1 MAKTT
6 DERIQNILRKKA
18 EELEDTKQEKKQ
30 AEELAKSQQATAAAA
45 TKKWVADTHVIEAI
59 LKDFEQKL
67 SGLDLHLTFQNAGQQ
82 RSILAVGRIMGS
94 VSGKEIEVTLNV
106 HPNGEIHT
114 IASGPTSKYSD

>member
-1 MAKTT
+1 
-6 DERIQNILRKKA
+6 
-18 EELEDTKQEKKQ
+18 
-30 AEELAKSQQATAAAA
+30 
-45 TKKWVADTHVIEAI
+45 VADTHVIEAI

-114 IASGPTSKYSD
+114 IASGPKYPNIQIEFVRPLSRCCPLIRHNTKHSYSILLSALLEDEC